1 MEHWADMVDCV
12 QLAFVHLTDGSF
24 NTNMIL
30 LTLFFL
36 LLFIFFP
43 CRFCWSLSWMTVPN
57 TKSAFPVKFTRCIQL
72 STGFTI
78 QPITSICHFCVV
90 RSTVFFVSFAFVL
103 LCFFFFVFLF
113 IPLLFSFL
121 SHILIRLQ
129 CIRLV
134 VVFAFQHSCC
144 WDIEQIP
151 VDRHSLELR
160 IDRHWEGIRK
170 ITSLPNRGGRERERE
185 NTPGFTF
192 VNLWI
197 CQIWTVF
204 VSLFSSTKSVCGDAR
219 ARVSML
225 CEWQR
230 RQSNGKRCIMIF
242 S

>member
-1 MEHWADMVDCV
+1 MYTAINWIYYSTDHIDLPFLCCSFHCILCILCV
-12 QLAFVHLTDGSF
+12 
-24 NTNMIL
+24 
-30 LTLFFL
+30 
-36 LLFIFFP
+36 
-43 CRFCWSLSWMTVPN
+43 C
-57 TKSAFPVKFTRCIQL
+57 SAL
-72 STGFTI
+72 
-78 QPITSICHFCVV
+78 
-90 RSTVFFVSFAFVL
+90 
-103 LCFFFFVFLF
+103 FFFFVFLF

-230 RQSNGKRCIMIF
+230 RLSNGKRCIMIF